1 MIELRQI
8 RKSYVTKYET
18 LPVLKGLDLSI
29 ENGEMVSIMG
39 ASGSG
44 KSTLLNIMGLLDRF
58 DEGEYLVDGQS
69 VKGLYD
75 DELANLRNR
84 KFGFVF
90 QSANL
95 IPQMDLLDNVILPL
109 TYRKMSE
116 KEMREKGMALL
127 ERFGLADWRRHY
139 PNELSGGQ
147 KQRVA
152 IARAI
157 ITEPEIIL
165 ADEPT
170 GQLDSVSTA
179 AVMDILCGINRELGA
194 TLVVVTHEKSVAE
207 VAGRIISIKD
217 GEIWSDESTK
227 LYPYGYPFCF
237 ASERVFNTAKRS
249 AAEASHAERGPAQL
263 PKACANPGANMFPNA
278 AKTGLNTSS
287 QR

>member
-29 ENGEMVSIMG
+29 ENGEMVSIIG

-116 KEMREKGMALL
+116 KEMMEKGMTLL

-179 AVMDILCGINRELGA
+179 AVMDILCGINREFGA

-217 GEIWSDESTK
+217 GEICSDES
-227 LYPYGYPFCF
+227 
-237 ASERVFNTAKRS
+237 
-249 AAEASHAERGPAQL
+249 
-263 PKACANPGANMFPNA
+263 
-278 AKTGLNTSS
+278 
-287 QR
+287 

>member
-1 MIELRQI
+1 MIELLNI

-18 LPVLKGLDLSI
+18 LCVLKGLNLRI
-29 ENGEMVSIMG
+29 EQGEMVSIMG

-69 VKGLYD
+69 VKGLYN
-75 DELANLRNR
+75 DELAVLRNR

-95 IPQMDLLDNVILPL
+95 IPQMDLLENVILPL
-109 TYRKMSE
+109 TYRKMTE
-116 KEMREKGMALL
+116 REMREKGMALL
-127 ERFGLADWRRHY
+127 ERFGLAEWRRHY

-157 ITEPEIIL
+157 ITDPEIIL

-179 AVMDILCGINRELGA
+179 AVMDILCGINKELGA
-194 TLVVVTHEKSVAE
+194 TLVLVTHEKTVAE
-207 VAGRIISIKD
+207 RAGRIVHIKD
-217 GEIWSDESTK
+217 GEICSDES
-227 LYPYGYPFCF
+227 
-237 ASERVFNTAKRS
+237 
-249 AAEASHAERGPAQL
+249 
-263 PKACANPGANMFPNA
+263 
-278 AKTGLNTSS
+278 
-287 QR
+287 

>member
-1 MIELRQI
+1 MIELHDI
-8 RKSYVTKYET
+8 HKSYVTKYET
-18 LPVLKGLDLSI
+18 LPVLKGLGMTI
-29 ENGEMVSIMG
+29 KQGEMVSIMG

-44 KSTLLNIMGLLDRF
+44 KSTLLNILGLLDRF
-58 DEGEYLVDGQS
+58 DDGDYLVDGKS
-69 VKGLYD
+69 VKGLND
-75 DELANLRNR
+75 DERAMLRNR

-109 TYRKMSE
+109 TYRNMPE
-116 KEMREKGMALL
+116 REMKERGMVML

-170 GQLDSVSTA
+170 GQLDSKSTA
-179 AVMDILCGINRELGA
+179 SVMDILSEINQGTGA
-194 TLVVVTHEKSVAE
+194 TLVIVTHELAVAQR
-207 VAGRIISIKD
+207 APRIIHIKD
-217 GEIWSDESTK
+217 GIICSEES
-227 LYPYGYPFCF
+227 
-237 ASERVFNTAKRS
+237 
-249 AAEASHAERGPAQL
+249 
-263 PKACANPGANMFPNA
+263 
-278 AKTGLNTSS
+278 
-287 QR
+287 

>member
-1 MIELRQI
+1 MIELHDI
-8 RKSYVTKYET
+8 HKSYITKYET
-18 LPVLKGLDLSI
+18 LPVLKGLGMTI
-29 ENGEMVSIMG
+29 KQGEMVSIMG

-44 KSTLLNIMGLLDRF
+44 KSTLLNILGLLDRF
-58 DEGEYLVDGQS
+58 DDGEYLVDGKS
-69 VKGLYD
+69 VKGLND
-75 DELANLRNR
+75 DERAMLRNR

-109 TYRKMSE
+109 TYRDMPE
-116 KEMREKGMALL
+116 REMKERGMVML

-170 GQLDSVSTA
+170 GQLDSKSTA
-179 AVMDILCGINRELGA
+179 SVMDILSEINQGTGA
-194 TLVVVTHEKSVAE
+194 TLVIVTHELAVAQR
-207 VAGRIISIKD
+207 APRIIHIKD
-217 GEIWSDESTK
+217 GIICSEES
-227 LYPYGYPFCF
+227 
-237 ASERVFNTAKRS
+237 
-249 AAEASHAERGPAQL
+249 
-263 PKACANPGANMFPNA
+263 
-278 AKTGLNTSS
+278 
-287 QR
+287 

>member
-18 LPVLKGLDLSI
+18 LPVLKGLDLTVGS
-29 ENGEMVSIMG
+29 GEMVSIMG

-44 KSTLLNIMGLLDRF
+44 KSTLLNILGLLDRF

-69 VKGLYD
+69 VKGLND
-75 DELANLRNR
+75 DELAHLRNR

-109 TYRKMSE
+109 TYRDMPDD
-116 KEMREKGMALL
+116 KEMRERGMSLL
-127 ERFGLADWRRHY
+127 ERFGLVEWRRHY

-170 GQLDSVSTA
+170 GQLDSVSTT
-179 AVMDILCGINRELGA
+179 AVMDILTGINRESGA
-194 TLVVVTHEKSVAE
+194 TLILVTHEQAVAE
-207 VAGRIISIKD
+207 RAQRIVHIKD
-217 GEIWSDESTK
+217 GEICSDES
-227 LYPYGYPFCF
+227 
-237 ASERVFNTAKRS
+237 
-249 AAEASHAERGPAQL
+249 
-263 PKACANPGANMFPNA
+263 
-278 AKTGLNTSS
+278 
-287 QR
+287 